1 MIKETMNLH
10 KALSEL
16 KILNDRIS
24 DKISNCTFCGT
35 MKSGSKTILGK
46 TVDEFKTN
54 VQSDYD
60 SVNTLINR
68 RNDIKRAV
76 SKSNASTSVKINGKD
91 YVVAEA
97 IEMKNWGMDYYK
109 DLLRNLR
116 SQYASAVSKMETEN
130 AKADMAATDYAKNGT
145 NSDKTALTAE
155 AMKEME
161 TLRKSYYES
170 HKIEIVDPL
179 KLSDKIKELEEMI
192 SAFTSEVDNVLA
204 VSNANTLIEIEY

>member
-1 MIKETMNLH
+1 
-10 KALSEL
+10 
-16 KILNDRIS
+16 
-24 DKISNCTFCGT
+24 

-46 TVDEFKTN
+46 TADEFKTN

-68 RNDIKRAV
+68 RNAIKRAV

>member
-68 RNDIKRAV
+68 RNAIKRAV
-76 SKSNASTSVKINGKD
+76 SKSNSSTSVKIGRAH
-91 YVVAEA
+91 V
-97 IEMKNWGMDYYK
+97 
-109 DLLRNLR
+109 
-116 SQYASAVSKMETEN
+116 
-130 AKADMAATDYAKNGT
+130 
-145 NSDKTALTAE
+145 
-155 AMKEME
+155 
-161 TLRKSYYES
+161 
-170 HKIEIVDPL
+170 
-179 KLSDKIKELEEMI
+179 
-192 SAFTSEVDNVLA
+192 
-204 VSNANTLIEIEY
+204 

>member
-68 RNDIKRAV
+68 RNAIKRAV
-76 SKSNASTSVKINGKD
+76 SKSNSSTSVTINGKD

-97 IEMKNWGMDYYK
+97 IEMKNWGMDY
-109 DLLRNLR
+109 
-116 SQYASAVSKMETEN
+116 KMETEN
-130 AKADMAATDYAKNGT
+130 AKADLAATDYAKNGT
-145 NSDKTALTAE
+145 NSDKTTLTAE
-155 AMKEME
+155 ALKEME
-161 TLRKSYYES
+161 NLRKSYYDS
-170 HKIEIVDPL
+170 HKTEIVDPL

-192 SAFTSEVDNVLA
+192 SAFTSEVDSVLA

>member
-68 RNDIKRAV
+68 RNAIKRAV
-76 SKSNASTSVKINGKD
+76 SKSNSSTSVTINGKD

-116 SQYASAVSKMETEN
+116 SQYANAVNKMETEN
-130 AKADMAATDYAKNGT
+130 AKADLAATDYAKNGT
-145 NSDKTALTAE
+145 NSDKTTLTAE
-155 AMKEME
+155 ALKEIG
-161 TLRKSYYES
+161 RA
-170 HKIEIVDPL
+170 HV
-179 KLSDKIKELEEMI
+179 
-192 SAFTSEVDNVLA
+192 
-204 VSNANTLIEIEY
+204 

>member
-68 RNDIKRAV
+68 RNAIKRAV
-76 SKSNASTSVKINGKD
+76 SKSNSSTSVTINGKD

-116 SQYASAVSKMETEN
+116 SQYANAVNKMETEN
-130 AKADMAATDYAKNGT
+130 AKG
-145 NSDKTALTAE
+145 
-155 AMKEME
+155 
-161 TLRKSYYES
+161 
-170 HKIEIVDPL
+170 
-179 KLSDKIKELEEMI
+179 
-192 SAFTSEVDNVLA
+192 
-204 VSNANTLIEIEY
+204 

>member
-68 RNDIKRAV
+68 RNAIKRAV
-76 SKSNASTSVKINGKD
+76 SKSNSSTSVTINGKD

-116 SQYASAVSKMETEN
+116 SQYANAVNKMETEN
-130 AKADMAATDYAKNGT
+130 AKADLAATDYAKNGT
-145 NSDKTALTAE
+145 NSDKTTLTAE
-155 AMKEME
+155 ALKEME
-161 TLRKSYYES
+161 NLRKSYYDS
-170 HKIEIVDPL
+170 HKTEIVDL
-179 KLSDKIKELEEMI
+179 SNFLIKLRNLRK
-192 SAFTSEVDNVLA
+192 
-204 VSNANTLIEIEY
+204 

>member
-1 MIKETMNLH
+1 MNLH

-68 RNDIKRAV
+68 RNAIKRAV
-76 SKSNASTSVKINGKD
+76 SKSNSSTSVTINGKD

-116 SQYASAVSKMETEN
+116 SQYAN
-130 AKADMAATDYAKNGT
+130 ADMAATDYAKNGT
-145 NSDKTALTAE
+145 NSDKTTLTAE
-155 AMKEME
+155 ALKEME
-161 TLRKSYYES
+161 NLRKSYYDS
-170 HKIEIVDPL
+170 HKTEIVDPL

-192 SAFTSEVDNVLA
+192 SAFTSEVDSVLA

>member
-46 TVDEFKTN
+46 AVDEFKTN

-68 RNDIKRAV
+68 RNAIKRAV
-76 SKSNASTSVKINGKD
+76 SKSNSSTSVTINGKD

-97 IEMKNWGMDYYK
+97 IEMKNWGMDY
-109 DLLRNLR
+109 
-116 SQYASAVSKMETEN
+116 ASAVNKMETEN

-145 NSDKTALTAE
+145 NSDKTTLTAE
-155 AMKEME
+155 ALKEME
-161 TLRKSYYES
+161 NLRKSYYDS
-170 HKIEIVDPL
+170 HKTEIVDPL

-192 SAFTSEVDNVLA
+192 SAFTSEVDSVLA